1 MAEPNHMPGRPSPA
15 KALHTIARP
24 RRSASV
30 SRAEITAA
38 LHHRIR
44 RAGVWLRGVGE
55 AVESPIAFPRGGAA
69 DSPLTVRRRAYLWS
83 RLRELRRPARRY
95 RVISARRLDTPSA
108 PNEALPVWEI
118 SLEGPR
124 RVRHQVG
131 DTILLRWENDPDHVE
146 ELLSVVGEQRA
157 HRRIPIVTWSSVYQ
171 PGSLRFIGVR
181 RALREEV
188 EIRVLGQRLAARIG
202 VAAGITPHASIDR
215 LRRPTSAAIGPDL
228 IDHLRTSAAAV
239 SIEEIV
245 RLQPRIQPRAY
256 SISRIR
262 RSGRREQ
269 IEIIVSAVS
278 IPTQRANGT
287 LHRRAGRATAW
298 FDRLVSRAGDAR
310 AAERAAEQ
318 PPVVARGWTLRHP
331 WRLSYGQTTAPLVI
345 VVAGT
350 GIAAA
355 LCYLR
360 DPRIVTEAQ
369 QREIHLVYG
378 VRSWQ
383 ARGLYQDELLTL
395 AGNGI
400 LRTLT
405 VAESRVPSGGRE
417 DEAGAPA
424 TVSWRR
430 GRVIRVMREDS
441 QRVQTWLDADAEFYV
456 SGPAQ
461 LGPAVRAILADHL
474 RSRGTTTE
482 ELLRTGRLQI
492 SVS

>member
-1 MAEPNHMPGRPSPA
+1 
-15 KALHTIARP
+15 
-24 RRSASV
+24 
-30 SRAEITAA
+30 
-38 LHHRIR
+38 
-44 RAGVWLRGVGE
+44 VWLRGLGG
-55 AVESPIAFPRGGAA
+55 AAESPIAFRRSGAA

-131 DTILLRWENDPDHVE
+131 DTILLRWENDPDHVD

-215 LRRPTSAAIGPDL
+215 LRRPTSASIGPDL
-228 IDHLRTSAAAV
+228 VDHLRTSAAAV

-262 RSGRREQ
+262 RTGLREQ

-298 FDRLVSRAGDAR
+298 FDRLVSRAGAAR
-310 AAERAAEQ
+310 AAERTAEQ

-331 WRLSYGQTTAPLVI
+331 WRLSYGQTGAPLVI

-400 LRTLT
+400 LRSLT
-405 VAESRVPSGGRE
+405 VAESRAPSGRRE
-417 DEAGAPA
+417 DEAGAPLSASAPEPALGAAFAQVSASGPAPVSASFLAPA

-441 QRVQTWLDADAEFYV
+441 QRVQTWVDADAEFYV
-456 SGPAQ
+456 SGPAP

-482 ELLRTGRLQI
+482 QLLRTGRLQI